1 MGWRTH
7 EHASGLH
14 GRPARAEY
22 STTGLY
28 MAPADVDMPGATA
41 KLLTIATVGLNASP
55 ACMPDEVSVKLH
67 LMETK
72 QE

>member
-1 MGWRTH
+1 MSMHQGCMGDLQ
-7 EHASGLH
+7 EQSIAQQ
-14 GRPARAEY
+14 A
-22 STTGLY
+22 LY
-28 MAPADVDMPGATA
+28 TAPADVDMPGATA